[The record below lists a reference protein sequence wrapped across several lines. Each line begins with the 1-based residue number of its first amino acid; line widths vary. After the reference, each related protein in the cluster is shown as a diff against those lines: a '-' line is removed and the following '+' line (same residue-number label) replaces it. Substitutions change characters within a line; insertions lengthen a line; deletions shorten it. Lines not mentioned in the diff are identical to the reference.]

1 MGLSLIP
8 QAHGGA
14 LLSGGKPGNAGG
26 RRFAERQARRRER
39 SEAINDAV
47 TGHIERLS
55 EIMGRLVEE
64 AGGEQYR
71 CLQCG
76 SFGPKR
82 PKLGLK
88 DAADVVRL
96 LMAAVKEPGEAA
108 VVIPIQ
114 VGGRGSGRALQ
125 GGARRPAPG
134 CRRGS
139 GPPARAIPFR
149 AYCHTCQVD
158 C

>member
-1 MGLSLIP
+1 VGCGGSRPPLVP

-14 LLSGGKPGNAGG
+14 LLAGG
-26 RRFAERQARRRER
+26 IPGHPGARVQQRRRER
-39 SEAINDAV
+39 SEAIKDAV

-55 EIMGRLVEE
+55 EIMGHLVEE
-64 AGGEQYR
+64 AEGEQYR
-71 CLQCG
+71 CACG
-76 SFGPKR
+76 LFGPKV